1 MKKKLYVATTNS
13 GKIREYSKLLDQI
26 NCELL
31 MQPDS
36 IVVLEDGSN
45 FKENAIKKA
54 CEVALKTNNYAIA
67 DDSGLC
73 IDALDGRPG
82 IYSSRFAS
90 DDTKRIERV
99 LKELHGSSN
108 RSAFFI
114 AHVCLADQNGK
125 VILNSEEKCFGNILL
140 KPRGKNG
147 FGYDP
152 IFEEISTKKSFA
164 EMDDFLKDNYS
175 HRGKAL
181 KKIMPELNN
190 IFK

>member
-13 GKIREYSKLLDQI
+13 GKIKEYSKLLDQI
-26 NCELL
+26 NCQLL

-36 IVVLEDGSN
+36 IVVLEDGST
-45 FKENAIKKA
+45 FKENATKKA

-90 DDTKRIERV
+90 NDKKRIERV
-99 LKELHGSSN
+99 LKELHGLSN

-114 AHVCLADQNGK
+114 AHVCLADPNGK

-164 EMDDFLKDNYS
+164 EMDDVLKDYCS

-190 IFK
+190 LFK